1 MLSVVKRLG
10 PTSEILRSAQHD
22 SGWPIRLF
30 SPDEFAQPLPTGDH
44 EGPPVL
50 PSPPSPLRSMRP
62 PASLD
67 GLGCHLEHIRST
79 RCKLREG
86 FVARGSEML
95 RFAQHDM
102 VVHLSLTWLQAA

>member
-1 MLSVVKRLG
+1 
-10 PTSEILRSAQHD
+10 
-22 SGWPIRLF
+22 
-30 SPDEFAQPLPTGDH
+30 
-44 EGPPVL
+44 
-50 PSPPSPLRSMRP
+50 MRP

-102 VVHLSLTWLQAA
+102 VVHLSLTWLKLRDMIFLLNNGSVPGCIFLINYPRSQKVA